1 MEMINN
7 RVSIIGCGNI
17 GISLLQG
24 LLKEQ
29 TVPARNITVTR
40 RNIEELAHLNKTGVR
55 IMSDNIEAIKESDL
69 IIIAVKPYNI
79 VSVLEEL
86 RKHLNPEDN
95 FSYL

>member
-29 TVPARNITVTR
+29 TIPAKKITVTR
-40 RNIEELAHLNKTGVR
+40 RNIEELAYLKESGVK
-55 IMSDNIEAIKESDL
+55 IMSDNIGIRSHNYCCKT
-69 IIIAVKPYNI
+69 I
-79 VSVLEEL
+79 
-86 RKHLNPEDN
+86 
-95 FSYL
+95 